1 MPYCFC
7 HSPEHSRVAHRRPTS
22 QLPPLSAG
30 TIASHSAA
38 VAILATSILSGS
50 RCPNHNSAA
59 GVSTH
64 STALQFTVPTRTPGQ
79 HNQTVR
85 PDGYF
90 RLTASDSPPLDFFLE
105 VDRSTEAL
113 RILVEKARGYRAFYR
128 TGGFARRCGGS
139 PVDFHKY
146 PFRVL
151 MVFMTAERRNN
162 VAELLLH
169 DRPPIRSQVLLTTF
183 AETISDPFG
192 PIWITPEAYRQA
204 LGSDMPTVPHAKRRP
219 YRRPSA
225 RDTLVEA
232 RVEKVSILPRTP
244 PPPPDSTPSGS

>member
-1 MPYCFC
+1 MARRLFRIDNLDSFLAQDPNLDGGCGFRLK
-7 HSPEHSRVAHRRPTS
+7 PESHAVALSRVC
-22 QLPPLSAG
+22 SAVL
-30 TIASHSAA
+30 AA
-38 VAILATSILSGS
+38 IPRLALGDILAFSI
-50 RCPNHNSAA
+50 
-59 GVSTH
+59 H
-64 STALQFTVPTRTPGQ
+64 SNVLQFTVPTRTPGQ
-79 HNQTVR
+79 HTQTVR

-90 RLTASDSPPLDFFLE
+90 RLTAPGSPPLDFFLE

-128 TGGFARRCGGS
+128 TGGFARRSGGS
-139 PVDFHKY
+139 PVDFNKY

-183 AETISDPFG
+183 AEAISDPFG
-192 PIWITPEAYRQA
+192 PIWVTPEEYRNA

-219 YRRPSA
+219 YRRPAA
-225 RDTLVEA
+225 RDALVEA

-244 PPPPDSTPSGS
+244 PPPPESRASSS